1 MIPTRV
7 HGAIDY
13 GVACLL
19 GGLAASRVL
28 PAPVRGVLG
37 TAATFHSSYATLT
50 NYEAGIRPVLTMR
63 QHLALDAFG
72 GVAVAGAGLLMH
84 RQPWHARALL
94 VAAGLSE
101 LAVVA
106 LSSATPVSGPG
117 QGSGPVARVLGLS
130 VPPASDVGY
139 PPLDMPK
146 PVAEDV
152 FIVDSLLPGPMGTA
166 LPVRMTVIRLENG
179 DLLLHSPTQ
188 FSFGIKAELEK
199 LGRIRHLMAP
209 NVAHWT
215 FLEAWQRAC
224 PDVTTWSAPG
234 LRKRSQVRKSGVRLD
249 HDLSNFPPTAWVGI
263 TLVEVVGGLGF
274 TEMAL
279 FHQASRTLVLTDLV
293 LNLEA
298 SKLSAPI
305 RPLAR
310 LFGITAPD
318 GMPPPYLRAT
328 IKLKKEFAAKA
339 ALRLLDLK
347 PERVI
352 FAHGVWF
359 EQDATN
365 ALRRSL
371 RWLLG

>member
-1 MIPTRV
+1 MIPTRM

-19 GGLAASRVL
+19 GGLATSRAL
-28 PAPVRGVLG
+28 PAPIRGVLA
-37 TAATFHSSYATLT
+37 TAATFHSTYATLT
-50 NYEAGIRPVLTMR
+50 NYEAGLRPVLSMR
-63 QHLALDAFG
+63 QHLALDALG
-72 GVAVAGAGLLMH
+72 GAAVAGAGLLMH
-84 RQPWHARALL
+84 RQPWQARALL
-94 VAAGLSE
+94 IAAGLSE

-106 LSSATPVSGPG
+106 ASSATPVSGPG
-117 QGSGPVARVLGLS
+117 QGSGPVARVLGLT
-130 VPPASDVGY
+130 VPPAGKVGY
-139 PPLDMPK
+139 PPIDIPK
-146 PVAEDV
+146 PVADDV

-166 LPVRMTVIRLENG
+166 LPVRMTVIRLGNG

-188 FSFGIKAELEK
+188 FSDALKTELEK
-199 LGRIRHLMAP
+199 IGRIRHLMAP

-234 LRKRSQVRKSGVRLD
+234 LRERSQVKKSGVRLD
-249 HDLSNFPPTAWVGI
+249 HDLSSFPPTAWIGI

-274 TEMAL
+274 SEIAL

-298 SKLSAPI
+298 SKLPAPI

-310 LFGITAPD
+310 LFGVTAPD
-318 GMPPPYLRAT
+318 GMPPPYLRAA
-328 IKLKKEFAAKA
+328 IKRDRASATKA
-339 ALRLLDLK
+339 ASRLLELK

-352 FAHGVWF
+352 FAHGLWF
-359 EQDATN
+359 ERDATN

>member
-7 HGAIDY
+7 HGVIDY
-13 GVACLL
+13 GVASLL
-19 GGLAASRVL
+19 SVLATSRTL

-37 TAATFHSSYATLT
+37 AAASFHSTYATLT

-63 QHLALDAFG
+63 QHLALDVFG
-72 GVAVAGAGLLMH
+72 GAAVVGAGLLMR
-84 RQPWHARALL
+84 RQPWRARALL
-94 VAAGLSE
+94 VATGLSE

-106 LSSATPVSGPG
+106 FSSVTPVSGPG
-117 QGSGPVARVLGLS
+117 KGSGPVARVLGLS
-130 VPPASDVGY
+130 APPAGEVGY
-139 PPLDMPK
+139 PPIDTPK
-146 PVAEDV
+146 PVADDV

-166 LPVRMTVIRLENG
+166 LPVRMTVIRLGDG

-188 FSFGIKAELEK
+188 FSYGLKAELEK

-234 LRKRSQVRKSGVRLD
+234 LRKRSQVNKSNVRLD
-249 HDLSNFPPTAWVGI
+249 HDLSSFPPAAWDGI

-274 TEMAL
+274 TEIAL
-279 FHQASRTLVLTDLV
+279 FHQPTRTLVLTDLV
-293 LNLEA
+293 LNLEP
-298 SKLSAPI
+298 SKLPAPI

-310 LFGITAPD
+310 LFGVTAPD

-328 IKLKKEFAAKA
+328 IKLQKASAVRAAS
-339 ALRLLDLK
+339 RLLDLE

-352 FAHGVWF
+352 FAHGLWF
-359 EQDATN
+359 EQDSTN

-371 RWLLG
+371 RWLLC